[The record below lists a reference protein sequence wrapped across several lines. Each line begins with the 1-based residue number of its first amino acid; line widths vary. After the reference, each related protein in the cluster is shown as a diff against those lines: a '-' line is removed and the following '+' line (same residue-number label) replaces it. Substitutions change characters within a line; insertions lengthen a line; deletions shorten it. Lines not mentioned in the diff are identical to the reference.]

1 MQAAAGLPFSAL
13 LIVCLSSFL
22 VALSVA
28 LCLSYIGRWSK
39 IGHDLHSGIQK
50 FHTQSTSRLGGLAI
64 IAGLGVGLYGTYR
77 VDSEL
82 ATWLGWL
89 LLACIPVLVG
99 GLVEDFTHEVSP
111 RVRLLLSLVS
121 ASIAYFFLDIGV
133 KRTDVGPVDAL
144 LALPTASYL
153 VTLLVVAGFTNA
165 VNIIDGFHGLAVGVV
180 LIMLAGLLAMAW
192 WAGDALVIHLCWVS
206 LAATAGFFVMNW
218 PRGQVF
224 LGDAGAY
231 LLGLWVVEL
240 GLLLIARN
248 PGISPMAPVV
258 VGILPLIETLFSM
271 YRRKFVSHHPVNH
284 PDGLHLHTLVYRR
297 LLLNPACDR
306 TDQQKNA
313 ANARVAIY
321 FWLPTAMFTILACL
335 FLSNTRVQLGLML
348 AFTAAYI
355 WLYQRL
361 VRFRFKRGRYPFKRG
376 RYPFI

>member
-1 MQAAAGLPFSAL
+1 MQAAAGLKFSAL

-22 VALSVA
+22 AALSVA

-50 FHTQSTSRLGGLAI
+50 FHTQSTSRLGALAI
-64 IAGLGVGLYGTYR
+64 IAGLAAGLYGTYR

-82 ATWLGWL
+82 ATWLGCL
-89 LLACIPVLVG
+89 LLACIPVLAG
-99 GLVEDFTHEVSP
+99 GLVEDFTHTVSP
-111 RVRLLLSLVS
+111 KVRLLLSLAS
-121 ASIAYFFLDIGV
+121 ASIGYLVLDIGV
-133 KRTDVGPVDAL
+133 TRTDVGPVDAL

-180 LIMLAGLLAMAW
+180 LIMLSGLLAMAW
-192 WAGDALVIHLCWVS
+192 WADDALVMHLCWIS
-206 LAATAGFFVMNW
+206 LAATAGFFVLNW
-218 PRGQVF
+218 PQGKVF

-248 PGISPMAPVV
+248 PSISPMAPVV

-271 YRRKFVSHHPVNH
+271 FRRAFVSRHPVNQ

-297 LLLNPACDR
+297 LVLNPARDS
-306 TDQQKNA
+306 THQQKNA
-313 ANARVAIY
+313 ANARVAVY
-321 FWLPTAMFTILACL
+321 FWLPTLMFTILACL
-335 FLSNTRVQLGLML
+335 FLSHTRVQLGLML
-348 AFTAAYI
+348 AFTAVYI

-361 VRFRFKRGRYPFKRG
+361 VRFKAPRWMSLRGDP
-376 RYPFI
+376 